1 MLHIKVV
8 GSGCMNCEKLAAM
21 CQTVIIEKEIEG
33 YVEKI
38 TDREKITELGI
49 MMTPGLI
56 INDKVVSSGK
66 IPPQSTL
73 EQWILGAVKNYQMDR
88 IKLQV
93 QFFVG
98 CPNSGKMLET
108 VKAVVSKL
116 GEVVDYEEVIIQ
128 STEDALKYNFRGS
141 PTLLINGKDFETMPV
156 PENPAL
162 SCRYYANGLPTY
174 KQIIKK
180 VKSQI

>member
-8 GSGCMNCEKLAAM
+8 GPGCMNCENLAAM

-66 IPPQSTL
+66 IPTQSTL
-73 EQWILGAVKNYQMDR
+73 EQWILNA
-88 IKLQV
+88 
-93 QFFVG
+93 
-98 CPNSGKMLET
+98 
-108 VKAVVSKL
+108 
-116 GEVVDYEEVIIQ
+116 
-128 STEDALKYNFRGS
+128 
-141 PTLLINGKDFETMPV
+141 
-156 PENPAL
+156 
-162 SCRYYANGLPTY
+162 ANKTAN
-174 KQIIKK
+174 
-180 VKSQI
+180 

>member
-66 IPPQSTL
+66 IPTQSTL
-73 EQWILGAVKNYQMDR
+73 EQWILNA
-88 IKLQV
+88 
-93 QFFVG
+93 
-98 CPNSGKMLET
+98 
-108 VKAVVSKL
+108 
-116 GEVVDYEEVIIQ
+116 
-128 STEDALKYNFRGS
+128 
-141 PTLLINGKDFETMPV
+141 
-156 PENPAL
+156 
-162 SCRYYANGLPTY
+162 AN
-174 KQIIKK
+174 
-180 VKSQI
+180 KSVN